1 MICLGIE
8 TSSRRGSVALVN
20 DGILLARAE
29 HEQPNAH
36 AEHLRPLL
44 EGVLT
49 QAGLDKHA
57 IERVAV
63 GIGPGSF
70 TGLRV
75 GIAFAQGIALGLG
88 IPCVGVGSLAAMAA
102 GLPTAEAGT
111 RVTLL
116 DARRDEVFVAAYAAD
131 GSEVWAPVAIARSE
145 VAKHLAATAQ
155 PHLVL
160 GEVGA
165 SLGLEVHRSALTDLP
180 DAHAVAELGAKLDP
194 AKSAAEPEYIRDAGA
209 TPQALPPSPFVV
221 EHVE

>member
-1 MICLGIE
+1 VICLGIE
-8 TSSRRGSVALVN
+8 TSSRRGSVALVR
-20 DGILLARAE
+20 DGIVLARSE
-29 HEQPNAH
+29 HDQPNAH

-44 EGVLT
+44 ARTLAA
-49 QAGLDKHA
+49 AGLGKSD

-102 GLPTAEAGT
+102 GVPREHIGA

-116 DARRDEVFVAAYAAD
+116 DARREEVFVAVYSEDGRELVVPAAISRS
-131 GSEVWAPVAIARSE
+131 GIAE
-145 VAKHLAATAQ
+145 HIAKIAE
-155 PHLVL
+155 PRFVI

-165 SLGLEVHRSALTDLP
+165 SLGVEVFRSALTDLP
-180 DAHAVAELGAKLDP
+180 DAHPVAELGATLDP
-194 AKSAAEPEYIRDAGA
+194 DEAKPEPEYVRDAGA

-221 EHVE
+221 DHVE